1 MGARLKIVIFVEN
14 TQNGG
19 VDTFL
24 SLLINQWPNVDDHL
38 VLIYNESHPGKDN
51 LKNSISR
58 ECEFIGHKIPLT
70 WNISAK
76 LPSFFPIVAIRAF
89 RLLLRYLLPLFQYV
103 SIRNIFKK
111 SKGDELLV
119 VNGGYPGA
127 ETCRIANI
135 VWFRMGRRPSIHN
148 FHNFAM
154 KPKLGLRWY
163 EGFLDRE
170 LLKSVKLF
178 VSVSHSCSESLKTRY
193 TFQSL
198 TASNSRYIYNGIID
212 NSHSESTLDIRKN
225 FMIGSNPMCIMLG
238 NYEARKGH
246 KFIFEAFRRV
256 LDIVPNAH
264 LVTCGAGT
272 EEELIAINNSAE
284 KASLGDN
291 VHVLGF
297 IPNGASLIKQADIL
311 LIGSQ
316 EFESFGFTAVEA
328 MIRSKAVVSTNIGGL
343 PEVIGTDSS
352 CGYIVD
358 HDDAIG
364 FSNKIVSLLKDR
376 KMRDSMGRSGR
387 DRALELFGAGR
398 MSREYLNALLEKT

>member
-1 MGARLKIVIFVEN
+1 MKVIIFVEN
-14 TQNGG
+14 IQKGG
-19 VDTFL
+19 VDTFC
-24 SLLINQWPNVDDHL
+24 SLLINQWPNINDNIVL
-38 VLIYNESHPGKDN
+38 VYNDSHPGKDN

-76 LPSFFPIVAIRAF
+76 LPSFFPILAVRAF
-89 RLLLRYLLPLFQYV
+89 RLLLRYLLPLFQYI

-135 VWFRMGRRPSIHN
+135 VWFRMGRKPSIHN

-154 KPKLGLRWY
+154 KPKFGLRWY
-163 EGFLDRE
+163 ESFIDRE

-178 VSVSHSCSESLKTRY
+178 VSVSHSCSESLKTRD

-198 TASNSRYIYNGIID
+198 TASNNRYIYNGTVD
-212 NSHSESTLDIRKN
+212 NNHSDSTLDIRKH
-225 FMIGSNPMCIMLG
+225 FMIDSNPICIVLG
-238 NYEARKGH
+238 TYEARKGH
-246 KFIFEAFRRV
+246 KFIFEAFKSV
-256 LDIVPNAH
+256 LEIVPNAH

-272 EEELIAINNSAE
+272 KEELIVINNSSE

-328 MIRSKAVVSTNIGGL
+328 MIRSTVVVSTNIGGL
-343 PEVIGTDSS
+343 PEVVGTDGS

-358 HDDAIG
+358 HNDAIN
-364 FSNKIVSLLKDR
+364 FSNKILSLLKD
-376 KMRDSMGRSGR
+376 KNMRRTMGKSGR
-387 DRALELFGAGR
+387 DRALELFSADR
-398 MSREYLNALLEKT
+398 MSKEYLDALLEKT

>member
-1 MGARLKIVIFVEN
+1 MKIIIFLEN
-14 TQNGG
+14 TQRGG
-19 VDTFL
+19 LDTFC
-24 SLLINQWPNVDDHL
+24 SLLINHWPNADDHL

-51 LKNSISR
+51 LKDSISR
-58 ECEFIGHKIPLT
+58 QCEFVGHKIPLT

-76 LPSFFPIVAIRAF
+76 LPSFFPIVAKRAF
-89 RLLLRYLLPLFQYV
+89 RLLLRYLLPLFQYI

-135 VWFRMGRRPSIHN
+135 AWFRMGRKPSIHN

-154 KPKLGLRWY
+154 EPKFGLKWY
-163 EGFLDRE
+163 EGFIDRE
-170 LLKSVKLF
+170 LLKSVKVF
-178 VSVSHSCSESLKTRY
+178 VSVSHSCSESLKKRG

-198 TASNSRYIYNGIID
+198 TASNNRYIYNGIVD
-212 NSHSESTLDIRKN
+212 NSHSDSTLDIRKN

-238 NYEARKGH
+238 TYEARKGH
-246 KFIFEAFRRV
+246 KFIFEAFKRV
-256 LDIVPNAH
+256 LEIVPNAH

-284 KASLGDN
+284 KASLGGN

-352 CGYIVD
+352 CGNVVEP
-358 HDDAIG
+358 DDVTG
-364 FSNKIVSLLKDR
+364 FADKVISLLEDKEL
-376 KMRDSMGRSGR
+376 RDSMGVSGR
-387 DRALELFGAGR
+387 DRALELFRADR
-398 MSREYLNALLEKT
+398 MSKEYLDALIEKT

>member
-1 MGARLKIVIFVEN
+1 MKIIIFVEN

-19 VDTFL
+19 VDTFC
-24 SLLINQWPNVDDHL
+24 SLLINQWPNADDRL

-76 LPSFFPIVAIRAF
+76 LPSFFPIVTIRAL
-89 RLLLRYLLPLFQYV
+89 RLLLRYFLPLFQYI

-135 VWFRMGRRPSIHN
+135 VWFRMGRRSSIHN
-148 FHNFAM
+148 FHNFSM
-154 KPKLGLRWY
+154 KPKLGLKWY

-178 VSVSHSCSESLKTRY
+178 VSVSYSCSESLKTRD
-193 TFQSL
+193 TFQLL
-198 TASNSRYIYNGIID
+198 TANNSRYIYNGIVD
-212 NSHSESTLDIRKN
+212 NSHSESTLEIRKH
-225 FMIGSNPMCIMLG
+225 FMIRNNPICIMLG

-264 LVTCGAGT
+264 LVTCGAGS
-272 EEELIAINNSAE
+272 EEELIVINNSAE

-291 VHVLGF
+291 VHILGF
-297 IPNGASLIKQADIL
+297 IPNGASLINQADIL

-316 EFESFGFTAVEA
+316 EFESFGLTAVEA

-343 PEVIGTDSS
+343 PEVIGTDGS
-352 CGYIVD
+352 CGNIVEP
-358 HDDAIG
+358 DDVTG
-364 FSNKIVSLLKDR
+364 FADKVISLLEDKELR
-376 KMRDSMGRSGR
+376 ESMGVAGRS
-387 DRALELFGAGR
+387 RALEFFMADR
-398 MSREYLNALLEKT
+398 MTQEYLDAIRE

>member
-1 MGARLKIVIFVEN
+1 LKVIIFVEN
-14 TQNGG
+14 IQKGG
-19 VDTFL
+19 VDTFC
-24 SLLINQWPNVDDHL
+24 SLLINQWPNVNDRI

-58 ECEFIGHKIPLT
+58 ECKFVGHKIPLT

-76 LPSFFPIVAIRAF
+76 LPSFFPIVVIRAF
-89 RLLLRYLLPLFQYV
+89 RLLLRYLLPLFQYIL
-103 SIRNIFKK
+103 IRNIFKK
-111 SKGDELLV
+111 NKGDELLV

-135 VWFRMGRRPSIHN
+135 VWFRMGRKPSIHN
-148 FHNFAM
+148 FHNFTM
-154 KPKLGLRWY
+154 KPKFGLRHY
-163 EGFLDRE
+163 EEFIDRE
-170 LLKSVKLF
+170 LFKSVKLF
-178 VSVSHSCSESLKTRY
+178 VSVSHSCSESLKTRDA
-193 TFQSL
+193 FQFL
-198 TASNSRYIYNGIID
+198 TASSNRYIYNGTVD
-212 NSHSESTLDIRKN
+212 NSYSDSTFDIRDN

-238 NYEARKGH
+238 TYEARKGH

-256 LDIVPNAH
+256 LEIVPNAH

-272 EEELIAINNSAE
+272 KEELIVINNLL
-284 KASLGDN
+284 KKYNLGDN

-328 MIRSKAVVSTNIGGL
+328 MMRGKVVVATNIGGL
-343 PEVIGTDSS
+343 PEVVGTDSS

-358 HDDAIG
+358 HNDTIN
-364 FSNKIVSLLKDR
+364 FSNKIVSLLKDK
-376 KMRDSMGRSGR
+376 KMRCAMGKHGR
-387 DRALELFGAGR
+387 DRALKLFSADR
-398 MSREYLNALLEKT
+398 MSKEYLNALLEEI